1 MLQLFNLCAAHH
13 ILIIGKFCLH
23 EPPLIVWEP
32 WAQLDKQATSLS
44 AAQKK
49 TRDIALSQ
57 QIAVIIS
64 SSGLEIRFF
73 LKVSKTHT
81 ASLWRKYY
89 ITKLLLKGRLHIWI
103 VGFNNGEI
111 KQILGK
117 VNTSSWVLLDKW
129 TAFTI
134 SFLFWIWKDL
144 YTSMFEIGPS
154 FVFEIQHRDCRK
166 VKRASRGPYLSTA
179 VYWSPV
185 SARCELLYL
194 HLFGPWFHLFS
205 SVWHLLHKWSIG
217 SSII

>member
-1 MLQLFNLCAAHH
+1 MRRPSYSHHRQILFA
-13 ILIIGKFCLH
+13 
-23 EPPLIVWEP
+23 
-32 WAQLDKQATSLS
+32 WASSHSMRTLS
-44 AAQKK
+44 AAGQTSDITLSCTKK

-89 ITKLLLKGRLHIWI
+89 ITKVLLKGRLHIWI